1 MKNRIK
7 VSPIGKIENENSK
20 TVLRLK
26 PGYREGLKGLAGF
39 SHVQILWWMDGCDD
53 PESRNILVEK
63 DRMSMAGRNR
73 RVCLT
78 VAGEAKPCC
87 SILCGNHLCGH
98 GVGHGGAGL
107 YRCFFRQSGNR
118 FKTIYA
124 QPGSGREAFYSGM
137 VQPLAKI
144 LRRERSF

>member
-7 VSPIGKIENENSK
+7 VYPIGKIENENSK

-63 DRMSMAGRNR
+63 DRMSMDRKKSACLPYSR
-73 RVCLT
+73 RRGQTLLQYP
-78 VAGEAKPCC
+78 A
-87 SILCGNHLCGH
+87 
-98 GVGHGGAGL
+98 
-107 YRCFFRQSGNR
+107 
-118 FKTIYA
+118 
-124 QPGSGREAFYSGM
+124 RESPVWTWSRARWGW
-137 VQPLAKI
+137 I
-144 LRRERSF
+144 I